1 MKRINVS
8 LDTLDADACR
18 RISRGGDLD
27 TVLAGIHAARAHS
40 LDVKIN
46 MVALKQQNEDAL
58 LPMAHFCAEHKL
70 DLTLIETMPLGAG
83 VLEREE
89 SYISLDDFT
98 VPLRELYDLH
108 PLAHKSAG
116 PARYWRTK
124 DGRGQIGVITPISQ
138 HFCETCNR
146 VRMAV
151 DGTIYLCLGQE
162 EKVELRPLLR
172 GGISD
177 ADLEQT
183 LREAIELKPEKH
195 EFREAPTKIIRFMS
209 QTGG

>member
-1 MKRINVS
+1 LIPEIKQM
-8 LDTLDADACR
+8 
-18 RISRGGDLD
+18 GG
-27 TVLAGIHAARAHS
+27 
-40 LDVKIN
+40 
-46 MVALKQQNEDAL
+46 
-58 LPMAHFCAEHKL
+58 
-70 DLTLIETMPLGAG
+70 
-83 VLEREE
+83 
-89 SYISLDDFT
+89 
-98 VPLRELYDLH
+98 
-108 PLAHKSAG
+108 G

-177 ADLEQT
+177 AELEQT
-183 LREAIELKPEKH
+183 LRDAIELKPEKH